1 MFSLKFTVIRS
12 WINSTVTSGVVQG
25 SDVATGSLVRVGENV
40 GAYAINKG
48 TYTYGTNYET
58 YVSKD
63 LTIGK
68 ELPYLRQMFS
78 LKFTV
83 IQILD

>member
-1 MFSLKFTVIRS
+1 MFSLKFTIQILV
-12 WINSTVTSGVVQG
+12 NSTGNFRSCP
-25 SDVATGSLVRVGENV
+25 SDVATGSLVRVGGENV

-48 TYTYGTNYET
+48 TYTYGTNYDET

-68 ELPYLRQMFS
+68 SDYHYGRCS
-78 LKFTV
+78 V
-83 IQILD
+83 